1 MQISIREM
9 SRDNAIEAFKIIR
22 KVFPNSD
29 VRINYNDVVLFAE
42 KNGKP
47 IGFIHF
53 AELKDK
59 ISLKGIGVDNNRR
72 GLGVG
77 TKLMK
82 EAVKLFESKC
92 KPIYLKVQADNPAVN
107 LYSKYGFTLQTF
119 GSIYTLVKRTNN

>member
-22 KVFPNSD
+22 KVFPNSY

-53 AELKDK
+53 AELKNK
-59 ISLKGIGVDNNRR
+59 ILLKGLGVDDDRR
-72 GLGVG
+72 GLGIG
-77 TKLMK
+77 TKLMRA
-82 EAVKLFESKC
+82 AVNLFESKC
-92 KPIYLKVQADNPAVN
+92 KPIYLKVQAENPAVN
-107 LYSKYGFTLQTF
+107 LYSKYGFTLKRF
-119 GSIYTLVKRTNN
+119 GDIYTLVKRTNN